1 MTLWEKIKSFFG
13 VLDLNRD
20 GRITAED
27 AEVAIAAAEQK
38 VEAVKTETKR
48 RVKRVKEELKDV
60 GVAAKEVASQTG
72 DVIKAVKGEKR
83 TGRKAGGKNQKK

>member
-27 AEVAIAAAEQK
+27 AEVAIAATEKK
-38 VEAVKTETKR
+38 VEAVKAETKR
-48 RVKRVKEELKDV
+48 RVKRVKEEVADIKL
-60 GVAAKEVASQTG
+60 AAKEVANQAG
-72 DVIKAVKGEKR
+72 DVVKAAKGEKR
-83 TGRKAGGKNQKK
+83 TGRKTGGKNKK